1 MAETTPPTPAAYVYA
16 LVEYAHNSLIVL
28 MSGSREK
35 CLELGL
41 GMVERALPEDASEAF
56 RADALQYF
64 RTDLTYVEYDLETR
78 DADGLSPDSYR
89 LQVLEIP
96 IPQEMSR

>member
-1 MAETTPPTPAAYVYA
+1 MAETTAPTPSVYA
-16 LVEYAHNSLIVL
+16 LVEYADNSLIVL

-41 GMVERALPEDASEAF
+41 GMVERALPEDATEAF
-56 RADALQYF
+56 REDALQYF
-64 RTDLTYVEYDLETR
+64 RTALTYVEYDLETR
-78 DADGLSPDSYR
+78 GPDGLSPESYR

-96 IPQEMSR
+96 IPPEMTQ